1 MRSLSFRIRSV
12 LLPALAICAAWGCTG
27 DRMTTSQ
34 VPEVD
39 GQAVQ
44 PLGKLASGG
53 EQALAV
59 VVARATQNQA
69 PVSGVTVELG
79 QSVSGRAAEY
89 MWSGTTNAR
98 GQARI
103 NIGDDRVTGYYR
115 ARAVRGG
122 RVVGSWSSIPVN
134 GGYETTVELPIGDK
148 ARVAGSILLAPGGLP
163 AKIAIGVVLPLT
175 GPQTRYGF
183 PARDGFV
190 LAQNEINGSSK
201 LGGARISF
209 SVEDSRGTAD
219 GAVEAFNRLIDKDG
233 VSVILGPVISTAAR
247 KAFPI
252 AQQNEVVAFSST
264 STAAGLSAIGDYV
277 FRAGLNVNALVP
289 GPVRETQAKLRYRR
303 VATIVDEKDVFS
315 SSSDEAIRNT
325 LAELDV
331 EVLAR
336 ETVSTGDTTFTEQ
349 LTRIKALNPHAV
361 FVSALGT
368 EQSEILIQAREVGI
382 GSNIPF
388 LVPVLSRAEVEAA
401 GDAAEGAISFV
412 SWSGAASTPGN
423 ETFVENYLAEY
434 GTEPD
439 TWAAQSYA
447 AMYILA
453 EAIAGAW
460 STDAGAI
467 RDAMAGMGDLDTVLG
482 SFSFD
487 ESGDAVY
494 DPVVLVVRS
503 GELVV
508 FE

>member
-1 MRSLSFRIRSV
+1 MRNLILSIRSV
-12 LLPALAICAAWGCTG
+12 LLPVLAACATWSCAG

-34 VPEVD
+34 LPEAD
-39 GQAVQ
+39 GQAVR

-53 EQALAV
+53 GQEIAAV
-59 VVARATQNQA
+59 VVRATQGQA
-69 PVSGVTVELG
+69 PVRGVTVELG
-79 QSVSGRAAEY
+79 RSVSGRATEY
-89 MWSGTTNAR
+89 AWSGTTNAR
-98 GQARI
+98 GRARI
-103 NIGDDRVTGYYR
+103 VIGDDRVSGYYR
-115 ARAVRGG
+115 ARAVRAGS
-122 RVVGSWSSIPVN
+122 VAGSWSSIPVN
-134 GGYETTVELPIGDK
+134 GGYETTVELPIGDR
-148 ARVAGSILLAPGGLP
+148 ARVAGSVMLAPGGLP
-163 AKIAIGVVLPLT
+163 AEIAIGVVLPLT

-190 LAQNEINGSSK
+190 LAQNEINGSSI

-209 SVEDSRGTAD
+209 IVKDSRGTAD
-219 GAVEAFNRLIDKDG
+219 GAVESFNRLIDNDG

-247 KAFPI
+247 EAFPI
-252 AQQNEVVAFSST
+252 AQQSEVIAFSST
-264 STAAGLSAIGDYV
+264 STAAGLSAIGDYI
-277 FRAGLNVNALVP
+277 FRAGLNVNALIP
-289 GPVRETQAKLRYRR
+289 GPVRETQEKLRYRR
-303 VATIVDEKDVFS
+303 VAMIADENDVFS
-315 SSSDEAIRNT
+315 RSSDEAIRNT

-331 EVLAR
+331 EILSR
-336 ETVSTGDTTFTEQ
+336 ETISTGDTTFTEL

-361 FVSALGT
+361 FVSALGN

-388 LVPVLSRAEVEAA
+388 LVPVLSGAEVEAA

-423 ETFVENYLAEY
+423 EAFAESYLAEY

-467 RDAMAGMGDLDTVLG
+467 RDAMAGTMDMDTVLG

-487 ESGDAVY
+487 DSGDAVY
-494 DPVVLVVRS
+494 DPVVLVVRN